1 MKTIEPDRP
10 GFVDLP
16 WPIRM
21 SLPAAAN
28 DRGPDEISHT
38 VTFAEEPVGQ
48 QLAEE
53 FDCMWASSDT
63 RAEDAPRCFRIS
75 PGHQMPLWMINPI
88 MIAVIMA
95 AVTLV
100 WIFDTGWSK
109 WGITIAVIGFGGF
122 AAIQVK
128 SLMNW
133 INQLNGT
140 ADYIVLDKVTGEV
153 ALPRV
158 GLVLSKMEI
167 KRIVELVPDGRS
179 PHQIAVLIKDDVALQ
194 PTAHWV
200 YAYVFSSFGGT
211 SSKLAKKLA
220 DGLSIPL
227 EKLSIPY
234 QES

>member
-1 MKTIEPDRP
+1 VGFIGYTCRRRPSLLSNFSGPPD
-10 GFVDLP
+10 
-16 WPIRM
+16 
-21 SLPAAAN
+21 AALN
-28 DRGPDEISHT
+28 DQPNN
-38 VTFAEEPVGQ
+38 
-48 QLAEE
+48 
-53 FDCMWASSDT
+53 DCRHHGGSYT
-63 RAEDAPRCFRIS
+63 R
-75 PGHQMPLWMINPI
+75 
-88 MIAVIMA
+88 
-95 AVTLV
+95 LV
-100 WIFDTGWSK
+100 FDTGWSK